1 MKFAKSSG
9 RCLAATALFA
19 GLAMSSTAGL
29 ADDAQKFHGEYEFK
43 TFCAS
48 CHGLEGKGDGPMASA
63 LKTPPTDVTR
73 LTDENDG
80 VFPYDRVF
88 AQIQGREVAVVHG
101 REMPLWGE
109 RYNLEVHDQAIVRA
123 RVLELVT
130 YIKSIQK

>member
-1 MKFAKSSG
+1 MKLAKASG
-9 RCLAATALFA
+9 RRLAATALFA
-19 GLAMSSTAGL
+19 GLTISSTAGL

-43 TFCAS
+43 TFCAT

-73 LTDENDG
+73 LAEENNG

-88 AQIQGREVAVVHG
+88 AQIRGREVAVAHG
-101 REMPLWGE
+101 RDMPLWGE

-123 RVLELVT
+123 RILELVT
-130 YIKSIQK
+130 YIKSMQK